1 MSNHDYTTTLNKIE
15 TIFCEFNFI
24 SDENGNKL
32 IFNNEEQDFKQHD
45 YIVDEE
51 VLNCKREDKNSYNC
65 DLNI

>member
-1 MSNHDYTTTLNKIE
+1 MSNRDYTTTLNKIE

-51 VLNCKREDKNSYNC
+51 VLNCQREDKNSYNG